1 MKRTIGFLPLAAILV
16 LALSACSDAIP
27 APGYTQS
34 RAINQDI
41 DATHVV
47 GPTTTSPAFTAKS
60 PLQTLTPWRNE
71 EKIDAT
77 NRAEQ
82 TGQIPQ

>member
-1 MKRTIGFLPLAAILV
+1 MKRTIAFLSLAMISV
-16 LALSACSDAIP
+16 LALPACSDAIP
-27 APGYTQS
+27 TPGYTQS

-60 PLQTLTPWRNE
+60 PLPTLTPWRNE

-77 NRAEQ
+77 NRVEQ

>member
-1 MKRTIGFLPLAAILV
+1 MKRTIAFMSLAAISA
-16 LALSACSDAIP
+16 LALAACSDSVP
-27 APGYTQS
+27 TPGYAQG
-34 RAINQDI
+34 RAIDQDI

-47 GPTTTSPAFTAKS
+47 GPTTTSPAFTAKN
-60 PLQTLTPWRNE
+60 PLATLTPWRNE
-71 EKIDAT
+71 EKIDTT

>member
-1 MKRTIGFLPLAAILV
+1 MKRTIAFLSLAAISV
-16 LALSACSDAIP
+16 LALTACSDAVP
-27 APGYTQS
+27 VPGYTQS

-47 GPTTTSPAFTAKS
+47 GPTTTSPSFTAKD
-60 PLQTLTPWRNE
+60 PQATLTPWRNE
-71 EKIDAT
+71 EKIDT
-77 NRAEQ
+77 NNHAKQ